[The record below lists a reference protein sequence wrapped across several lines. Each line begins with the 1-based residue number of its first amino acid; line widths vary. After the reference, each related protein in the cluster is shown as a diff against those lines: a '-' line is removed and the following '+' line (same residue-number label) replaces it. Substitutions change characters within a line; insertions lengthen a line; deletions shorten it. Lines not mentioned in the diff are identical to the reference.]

1 MYVQD
6 GKIKLGKIYKGTI
19 QKVNKRLFMRANKC
33 LLSACVKTIQRFF
46 CDYYRRNV
54 VQYFFIFLILF

>member
-46 CDYYRRNV
+46 FV
-54 VQYFFIFLILF
+54 IIIEGTLFSIFSFS